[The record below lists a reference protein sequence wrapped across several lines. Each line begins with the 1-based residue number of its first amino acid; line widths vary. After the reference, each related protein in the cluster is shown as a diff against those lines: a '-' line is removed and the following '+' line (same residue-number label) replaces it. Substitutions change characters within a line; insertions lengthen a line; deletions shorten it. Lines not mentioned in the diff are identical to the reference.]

1 MFKWS
6 ILPANFNISLVKPI
20 IKGDYYVT
28 DPNETDNE
36 LDDEDKNEIVDQS
49 FAKKNSKIN

>member
-36 LDDEDKNEIVDQS
+36 LDDEIVDQS